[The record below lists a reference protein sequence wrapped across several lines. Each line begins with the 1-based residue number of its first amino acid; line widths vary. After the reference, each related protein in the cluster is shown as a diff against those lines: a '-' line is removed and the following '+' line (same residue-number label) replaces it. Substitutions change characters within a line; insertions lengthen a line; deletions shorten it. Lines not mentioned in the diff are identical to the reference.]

1 MEVVSLVK
9 NEIQEIPDDTSPNC
23 PRLSTL
29 LLFDNEIRH
38 IPECFFMH
46 MNALTTLDLSRN
58 DCLTRLPHS
67 LSNLRT
73 LTSLILNGCS
83 KLEYIPPLGELRSLL
98 RLEISGCFIQVP
110 PEGLENLIN
119 LKWLDMSS
127 NVDLELVPGSFL
139 PRLTNIQY
147 LDLYGCSGIKV
158 EDIEGMDF
166 LECFAGAFVDRE
178 NLNRY
183 VQQTLNNGHGP
194 HTYSIHYQDRIHK
207 GHWEK
212 FCYPEPLSKCSR
224 TMCIKDCE
232 ELSNALPIDIVKLSV
247 QDNSQ
252 WVCLCS
258 ALSSN
263 PLSPFELEEIKIQHC
278 TKLKSLFCLSCS
290 LCANIQKL
298 QSLRLSH
305 LESLTT
311 ICNKDIVNLIQPWFA
326 TGMFSQLKDFDISN
340 CHGIKTLM
348 TSSLASHL
356 QNLESIT
363 VSNCDSM
370 EQIFAVT
377 FDDNDSIKIILP
389 KLNFLWVSCLP
400 QIKTV
405 SERIL
410 VCKYGFRPCITGCPK
425 LCEPRIEYLPL

>member
-98 RLEISGCFIQVP
+98 RLEISCCFIQIP
-110 PEGLENLIN
+110 PEGLENLVN
-119 LKWLDMSS
+119 LKWLDMS
-127 NVDLELVPGSFL
+127 NDVNLKLVPGSFL
-139 PRLTNIQY
+139 PSLTNIQY
-147 LDLYGCSGIKV
+147 LDLYGCSGIKA
-158 EDIEGMDF
+158 EDIQGMNF

-183 VQQTLNNGHGP
+183 VRQTLDSGYGP
-194 HTYSIHYQDRIHK
+194 QTYSIQGGSHK
-207 GHWEK
+207 WQAVK
-212 FCYPEPLSKCSR
+212 FWKFWYRKRLSESKYR
-224 TMCIKDCE
+224 TTMCIEDCK
-232 ELSNALPIDIVKLSV
+232 ELSYVLPRDLVMLSV
-247 QDNSQ
+247 ERNEQ
-252 WVCLCS
+252 WIWLCV
-258 ALSSN
+258 ALASNDPSS
-263 PLSPFELEEIKIQHC
+263 LKKIKIHHC
-278 TKLKSLFCLSCS
+278 TRLKSLFCLSCY
-290 LCANIQKL
+290 LCANIQSL
-298 QSLRLSH
+298 QSLTLSH
-305 LESLTT
+305 LESLIT
-311 ICNKDIVNLIQPWFA
+311 ICNEDNYLPRY
-326 TGMFSQLKDFDISN
+326 MFSQLKHFRISY

-348 TSSLASHL
+348 TSSLVSHL
-356 QNLESIT
+356 QNLESIS
-363 VSNCDSM
+363 VLSCDSM

-377 FDDNDSIKIILP
+377 SDDNDSIKITLP
-389 KLNFLWVSCLP
+389 KLTTLRVQYLP
-400 QIKTV
+400 QLKTV

-410 VCKYGFRPCITGCPK
+410 VCKYGLRLDITDCPK
-425 LCEPRIEYLPL
+425 LCEPRIEYLAL